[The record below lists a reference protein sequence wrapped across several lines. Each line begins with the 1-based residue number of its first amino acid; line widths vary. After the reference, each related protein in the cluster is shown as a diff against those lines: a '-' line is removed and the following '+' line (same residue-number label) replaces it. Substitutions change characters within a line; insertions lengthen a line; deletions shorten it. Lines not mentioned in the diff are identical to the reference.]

1 MTTEQSGLWGG
12 SVEVQERAKIGV
24 LAERFVVPPFSI
36 LDTRQGYWH
45 ERRRAW
51 LRLGIASE
59 LGRANANCPGSSGDL
74 RRGRDSATYT
84 GGHAWLSGRARAKAF
99 GTEGNISGQSGT
111 SIFDPVLCELAY
123 SWFCPRGGS
132 VLDPFAGGS
141 VRGIV
146 AAYLGYQYVGIELRP
161 EQVAANDE
169 QAQQIGLDPIWCIGD
184 SYHAAELVAGHY
196 DFLFSCPPYYDLE
209 VYSDF
214 HGELS
219 AMPSYE
225 GFLERYWHIIGECVE
240 MLKPNRFA
248 CFVVSDIRDK
258 QGHYRGFPADTVR
271 GFAYAGCELYNEA
284 ILINSL
290 GSLPIRVG
298 KQFKSGRKLGRT
310 HQNVLVFIKG
320 DWRQAVAE
328 LE

>member
-12 SVEVQERAKIGV
+12 SLEVQERAKIGA

-36 LDTRQGYWH
+36 LDTRQGYWQ
-45 ERRRAW
+45 ERKKAW
-51 LRLGIASE
+51 LRLGIQGECRQHSM
-59 LGRANANCPGSSGDL
+59 GDP
-74 RRGRDSATYT
+74 
-84 GGHAWLSGRARAKAF
+84 SGRTRGLIGGSAWD
-99 GTEGNISGQSGT
+99 GTWVKKKRLKGLAGNSPGT
-111 SIFDPVLCELAY
+111 SIFSPVLCELAY
-123 SWFCPRGGS
+123 SWFCPPDGS

-146 AAYLGYQYVGIELRP
+146 AAKLAYQYVGIELRP
-161 EQVAANDE
+161 EQVEANQG
-169 QAQQIGLDPIWCIGD
+169 QAERIEVEPIWMVGD
-184 SYHAAELVAGHY
+184 SYYVQELAPGRY

-209 VYSDF
+209 VYSDLQ
-214 HGELS
+214 GELS

-225 GFLERYWHIIGECVE
+225 AFLERYWHIISECVD

-248 CFVVSDIRDK
+248 CFVVSDIRAGE
-258 QGHYRGFPADTVR
+258 GHYRGFPSDTVR

-310 HQNVLVFIKG
+310 HQNVLIFIKG

-328 LE
+328 LEISRIR